1 MLKLQKMDVLV
12 MIFQVLLAL
21 SILIIL
27 HEWGH
32 FITARMFGIRVEKF
46 YLFFDAWGKKLFSFK
61 RGDTEYG
68 VGWLPLGGY
77 VKISGMIDESMD
89 KDQMKQE
96 PQDHEFRSKPAWQ
109 RLIVMLGGVT
119 VNLILGVLILWF
131 SSYYYGDKSMP
142 ISAVN
147 NGYGIKALPLGK
159 QVGFQDGDKILAI
172 NGKEFT
178 KFSDVAKPDNLIADT
193 LVYNIERNGEKID
206 LVMPE
211 GFLDLMSTTGKDSG
225 FLSYKSKFKI
235 LSVTKGTN
243 ADKAGLMA
251 GDQIVE
257 INGNKIEYYGD
268 YMELK
273 EPELKMTFAVL
284 RDGNRVEL
292 TGELDEDGVF
302 GYMPHQFEMV
312 KVKYG
317 FWEALPVG
325 IDKGV
330 KTIALQGKAF
340 GKMFEGKINP
350 RKSVM
355 GPLQLGK
362 VFGGEIIWERFWGL
376 TALFSL
382 VLAFMNLL
390 PIPALDGGH
399 ALFLLV
405 EMVIRRPLGDKFMQT
420 VQVIGMVI
428 LFALMALIFG
438 NDILRLMGI

>member
-1 MLKLQKMDVLV
+1 MDVLV

-61 RGDTEYG
+61 KGDCEYG

-89 KDQMKQE
+89 KEQMKEE
-96 PQDHEFRSKPAWQ
+96 PKDYEFRSKPAWQ

-119 VNLILGVLILWF
+119 VNVILGILIFWF
-131 SSYYYGDKSMP
+131 ITFFYGEKSMP
-142 ISAVN
+142 MSAVN
-147 NGYGIKALPLGK
+147 DGYGIKALTLGE

-178 KFSDVAKPDNLIADT
+178 KFEDVVKPKNLIADK
-193 LVYNIERNGEKID
+193 LVYNIERNGEHLD
-206 LVMPE
+206 LTMPE
-211 GFLDLMSTTGKDSG
+211 GFINLISTVGKDSG
-225 FLSYKSKFKI
+225 FISYRSRFKI
-235 LSVTKGTN
+235 GEVSPKSN
-243 ADKAGLMA
+243 AMKAGLKK
-251 GDQIVE
+251 GDQIIEMNGKPINYYQDFVE
-257 INGNKIEYYGD
+257 MVDSNLEVS
-268 YMELK
+268 LV
-273 EPELKMTFAVL
+273 VL
-284 RDGNRVEL
+284 RDGAKVNLE
-292 TGELDEDGVF
+292 GQLDENGIF
-302 GYMPHQFEMV
+302 GFMPDNFEMAV
-312 KVKYG
+312 VKYG

-325 IDKGV
+325 VNRGV
-330 KTIALQGKAF
+330 ETIALQVEAF
-340 GKMFEGKINP
+340 GKMFEGKIDA
-350 RKSVM
+350 RKNVM

-362 VFGGEIIWERFWGL
+362 VFGGNLDWYRFWNL

-382 VLAFMNLL
+382 VLAIMNLL

-399 ALFLLV
+399 AMFLVV
-405 EMVIRRPLGDKFMQT
+405 EMVRRKPLSDKFMQT
-420 VQVIGMVI
+420 VQVIGMFI